1 MKLLRSLLL
10 RFSSGV
16 AAVAM
21 AAGAGSVA
29 KACWFIF
36 NQPKVPEGM
45 QKFIREDD

>member
-1 MKLLRSLLL
+1 MKTLKTVLLRY
-10 RFSSGV
+10 SSAI

-21 AAGAGSVA
+21 AVGTESAV
-29 KACWFIF
+29 KACWFFF